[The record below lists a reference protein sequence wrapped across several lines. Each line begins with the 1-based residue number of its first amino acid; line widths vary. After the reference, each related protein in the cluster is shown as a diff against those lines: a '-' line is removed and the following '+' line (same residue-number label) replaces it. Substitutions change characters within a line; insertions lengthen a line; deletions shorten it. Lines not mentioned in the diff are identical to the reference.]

1 MNGPVST
8 MGSVAGKQVPSCA
21 YPLRGQHGRVVHTL
35 GTRIAGGDLAP
46 GEPLPTEEELVGE
59 LGVGRSALREAM
71 KVLGGK
77 GLVESRTRA
86 GTRVRPRE
94 AWHLMDP
101 DVLGWRYQASPTL
114 ADLEDLAGLRVA
126 LEPGAA
132 RLAAE
137 QATADGIRHIE
148 KALAA
153 MRATVADP
161 ESFVEADL
169 VFHAAVFQASG
180 NALLIHLHKMMAIA
194 LAAVRHVHTRD
205 PARYATSVSQHER
218 VAIAIRRHHVRKAEE
233 SMRQLVEGA
242 RDDLRFYTGTAET
255 RIDWQGGKRRG
266 GT

>member
-1 MNGPVST
+1 MTQP
-8 MGSVAGKQVPSCA
+8 VPSRT
-21 YPLRGQHGRVVHTL
+21 YPLRGQLGRVVHTL

-59 LGVGRSALREAM
+59 LGVGRSSLREAM

-101 DVLGWRYQASPTL
+101 DVLGWRYQTAPTL
-114 ADLEDLAGLRVA
+114 ADLEDLTGLRAA

-132 RLAAE
+132 RLAAGH
-137 QATADGIRHIE
+137 AAADDIRRIE
-148 KALAA
+148 ESLDA
-153 MRATVADP
+153 MRANVADP
-161 ESFVEADL
+161 ESFIEADL
-169 VFHAAVFQASG
+169 AFHAAIFEASG
-180 NALLIHLHKMMAIA
+180 NALLVHLHKMMVIA

-242 RDDLRFYTGTAET
+242 RDDLRFYAGIAQT
-255 RIDWQGGKRRG
+255 
-266 GT
+266 

>member
-1 MNGPVST
+1 
-8 MGSVAGKQVPSCA
+8 VPSCA

-71 KVLGGK
+71 RVLGGK

-101 DVLGWRYQASPTL
+101 DVLGWRYQTSPTL

-137 QATADGIRHIE
+137 QATADGVRHIE
-148 KALAA
+148 QALAA

-169 VFHAAVFQASG
+169 LFHAAVFQTSG

-194 LAAVRHVHTRD
+194 LAAVRHVHTCD

-242 RDDLRFYTGTAET
+242 RDDLRFYAGTAET
-255 RIDWQGGKRRG
+255 RIDWPGGEQRG

>member
-1 MNGPVST
+1 MTPP
-8 MGSVAGKQVPSCA
+8 VPSRA

-35 GTRIAGGDLAP
+35 GARIASGDPAP

-86 GTRVRPRE
+86 GTRVRPRD
-94 AWHLMDP
+94 AWHLLDP
-101 DVLGWRYQASPTL
+101 DVLGWRYQNSPAL

-137 QATADGIRHIE
+137 RASPDGVRAIGD
-148 KALAA
+148 ALAA
-153 MRATVADP
+153 MRSCAGDP
-161 ESFVEADL
+161 EAFIEADL
-169 VFHAAVFQASG
+169 AFHAAVFEASG
-180 NALLIHLHKMMAIA
+180 NALLVHLHQMMAIA
-194 LAAVRHVHTRD
+194 LAAVRPVHTRD
-205 PARYATSVSQHER
+205 PARYATSVDQHER
-218 VAIAIRRHHVRKAEE
+218 VLTAIRRHHVRNAAE

-242 RDDLRFYTGTAET
+242 RDDLRFYTGQA
-255 RIDWQGGKRRG
+255 GS
-266 GT
+266 

>member
-1 MNGPVST
+1 MTRP
-8 MGSVAGKQVPSCA
+8 VPSRA

-35 GTRIAGGDLAP
+35 GLRIAGGDLAP

-101 DVLGWRYQASPTL
+101 DVLGWRYQNSPAL

-137 QATADGIRHIE
+137 QATPDGVRGIE
-148 KALAA
+148 EALAA
-153 MRATVADP
+153 MRAAVCDP
-161 ESFVEADL
+161 EPFIGADL
-169 VFHAAVFQASG
+169 AFHAAVFEAGG
-180 NALLIHLHKMMAIA
+180 NALLVHLHQMVAIA

-205 PARYATSVSQHER
+205 PARYSTSVDLHER
-218 VAIAIRRHHVRKAEE
+218 VLIAIRRHHVRKAEE

-242 RDDLRFYTGTAET
+242 RDDLRFYTGQAES
-255 RIDWQGGKRRG
+255 
-266 GT
+266 

>member
-1 MNGPVST
+1 
-8 MGSVAGKQVPSCA
+8 
-21 YPLRGQHGRVVHTL
+21 
-35 GTRIAGGDLAP
+35 
-46 GEPLPTEEELVGE
+46 
-59 LGVGRSALREAM
+59 
-71 KVLGGK
+71 VLGGK

-101 DVLGWRYQASPTL
+101 DVLGWRYQTSPTL

-137 QATADGIRHIE
+137 QATADGIRRIE
-148 KALAA
+148 EALAA
-153 MRATVADP
+153 MRATLADP

-169 VFHAAVFQASG
+169 AFHAAVFEASG
-180 NALLIHLHKMMAIA
+180 NALLIYLHKMMAIA

-218 VAIAIRRHHVRKAEE
+218 VTIAIRRHHGRKAEE
-233 SMRQLVEGA
+233 SMRQLVQGA
-242 RDDLRFYTGTAET
+242 RDDLRFYAGTAET
-255 RIDWQGGKRRG
+255 
-266 GT
+266 

>member
-1 MNGPVST
+1 MS
-8 MGSVAGKQVPSCA
+8 
-21 YPLRGQHGRVVHTL
+21 GQLGRVVHTL

-59 LGVGRSALREAM
+59 LGVGRSSLREAM

-101 DVLGWRYQASPTL
+101 DVLGWRYQTAPTR

-137 QATADGIRHIE
+137 RATADGIRRIAE
-148 KALAA
+148 ALAA
-153 MRATVADP
+153 MRATVAEP
-161 ESFVEADL
+161 ESFIEADL
-169 VFHAAVFQASG
+169 AFHAAVFEASG

-218 VAIAIRRHHVRKAEE
+218 VATAIRRHHARRAEE
-233 SMRQLVEGA
+233 SMRQLAEGA
-242 RDDLRFYTGTAET
+242 RGDLRFYTGTPQT
-255 RIDWQGGKRRG
+255 
-266 GT
+266 